1 MTVSKKP
8 KPKPQKQIDGF
19 INPKIKE
26 FLDSLH
32 VESVTF
38 SAGSG
43 HTNYIKLKTE
53 NEEILN
59 FISDY
64 NNKHVKNKTW
74 GYEYYRCHVLDV
86 TLTDLKVNTYFEGY
100 IDKYFNG
107 NNFNS
112 IKQYQKSQGKLFY
125 AYVKITRDRL
135 LSEINE
141 LGTSI
146 ISVDAKEKIKYHIKD
161 LIDLYTSKSF
171 IKYDQKAVYIAVEK
185 ALKEVKIES
194 LLE

>member
-1 MTVSKKP
+1 MTVNKKSKSKP
-8 KPKPQKQIDGF
+8 PKKIEGF

-38 SAGSG
+38 SSGSG

-59 FISDY
+59 FINDY
-64 NNKHVKNKTW
+64 NNKHAKNKTW
-74 GYEYYRCHVLDV
+74 GYEYYRCHLLEV
-86 TLTDLKVNTYFEGY
+86 TLTDLKVSSYFEGY
-100 IDKYFNG
+100 IEKYFNG
-107 NNFNS
+107 VNFNS
-112 IKQYQKSQGKLFY
+112 VKQYQKSSDKLFSNY
-125 AYVKITRDRL
+125 IKETRERL
-135 LSEINE
+135 LQEIND
-141 LGTSI
+141 LGESI
-146 ISVDAKEKIKYHIKD
+146 ISIDAKEKIKYHIKD

-171 IKYDQKAVYIAVEK
+171 IKYDQKAVYLAVEK